1 MITQISAPIAA
12 RIGIY
17 FHTAA
22 NSASAPSLSG
32 LVQLSGNV
40 DRLVVIT
47 IAAAVYSAYQRIGMM
62 KSTLKAMNHWYATPR
77 ESRKILLMS
86 LRICLIL
93 TCQDLFSI
101 GIEKVPENR

>member
-77 ESRKILLMS
+77 ESRKILL
-86 LRICLIL
+86 RICLIL